1 MVKKILILIAAVVC
15 CVAVVVGGV
24 WCSAQC
30 GSSLCDEVYLVVE
43 DSTKRQ
49 FVDAEE
55 LIYFLDS
62 KDCYPLGD
70 SMRHVDCHAIE
81 ACLEEHEMVRSA
93 ECYKSPFGK
102 VHISLQQREP
112 VLAVVNNDGCYYVD
126 TDRKVMPMRGE
137 IDEAVIVVRGAVS
150 KRAATEEYFDF
161 VEWLCENNYWSG
173 RIRTIHVQTPKY
185 VVLTQEGIRAKIIL
199 GELVGYEKKLGNLRN
214 LYTKGLDKMGYPDYR
229 EYDLRYAK
237 QVVGRK

>member
-43 DSTKRQ
+43 DSTKHQ

-70 SMRHVDCHAIE
+70 SMRLVDCHAIE
-81 ACLEEHEMVRSA
+81 VCLEEHEMVRSA

-161 VEWLCENNYWSG
+161 VEWLSENNYWSG

>member
-15 CVAVVVGGV
+15 CLAVVIGGV

-30 GSSLCDEVYLVVE
+30 GSSLCDEVFVVVE

-62 KDCYPLGD
+62 KGFYPLGD
-70 SMRHVDCHAIE
+70 SMCLVDCHAIE

-102 VHISLQQREP
+102 VNISLQQRVPMP
-112 VLAVVNNDGCYYVD
+112 VIQIISRLHPVFLCWQFRPIQSFCYRFLFDGWRSYQ
-126 TDRKVMPMRGE
+126 
-137 IDEAVIVVRGAVS
+137 
-150 KRAATEEYFDF
+150 
-161 VEWLCENNYWSG
+161 LL
-173 RIRTIHVQTPKY
+173 Q
-185 VVLTQEGIRAKIIL
+185 
-199 GELVGYEKKLGNLRN
+199 
-214 LYTKGLDKMGYPDYR
+214 GL
-229 EYDLRYAK
+229 
-237 QVVGRK
+237 